1 MTEQELLSLRQQK
14 WHLDNRPVHTLE
26 EAREFIDSVGFC
38 LMYPLERQPLLVPT
52 FIGAWVGRDDHLPV
66 WQHAFTDPRAQ
77 SATELMVRLLREKAA
92 FEANL
97 FGENVFL
104 VSASVFP
111 FLYGLV
117 GDRNPRQALKQGH
130 RSGDSPLA
138 RDAFDALR
146 QQGAMTK
153 PRLREVLGREPSSA
167 ALDRALA
174 ELGSRLLITR
184 VDYNPD
190 EGGASWNTLFRW
202 APEVVREGIELSVP
216 AALSALI
223 CKYLDC
229 LVAAELTEVVEFL
242 GHFVARSKVNEAVN
256 ALLAARELSF
266 VQVENGSKL
275 QVAPPRLPPV
285 PSFRRDPPKAKP

>member
-1 MTEQELLSLRQQK
+1 MTELELISLRRHK
-14 WHLDNRPVHTLE
+14 WQLDDRPIHTLE
-26 EAREFIDSVGFC
+26 EARDFIDSVGFC
-38 LMYPLERQPLLVPT
+38 LMYPLERQSVLIPT
-52 FIGAWVGRDDHLPV
+52 FIGAWAGRDDHLPT
-66 WQHAFTDPRAQ
+66 WQHAFTDSRAQ
-77 SATELMVRLLREKAA
+77 AATELMVRLLREKAA

-104 VSASVFP
+104 VSAAVFP

-117 GDRNPRQALKQGH
+117 GDRNPRQPLKPGH

-153 PRLREVLGREPSSA
+153 TRLREVLGREPSSA

-184 VDYNPD
+184 VDYKPE
-190 EGGASWNTLFRW
+190 EGAYWDTLYHW
-202 APEVVREGIELSVP
+202 APETVREGIELSVP
-216 AALSALI
+216 AALSALVS
-223 CKYLDC
+223 KYLDC
-229 LVAAELTEVVEFL
+229 LVAAELTEVVEFF

-256 ALLAARELSF
+256 ALLAARELNF
-266 VQVENGSKL
+266 TQVENGSKL
-275 QVAPPRLPPV
+275 QVAPPKLPPN
-285 PSFRRDPPKAKP
+285 PSFRRDTPKSS

>member
-1 MTEQELLSLRQQK
+1 MTEEELLSLRRQK
-14 WHLDNRPVHTLE
+14 WHLDDRPVRTLE
-26 EAREFIDSVGFC
+26 EARAFIDSVGFC
-38 LMYPLERQPLLVPT
+38 LMYPLERQSVLLPT
-52 FIGAWVGRDDHLPV
+52 FIGAWAGRDDHLPT

-104 VSASVFP
+104 VSAAVFP

-117 GDRNPRQALKQGH
+117 GDRNPRQPLKPGH
-130 RSGDSPLA
+130 RSGDSQLA

-153 PRLREVLGREPSSA
+153 NRLREVLGREPSSA

-174 ELGSRLLITR
+174 ELGARLLITR
-184 VDYNPD
+184 VDYKRE
-190 EGGASWNTLFRW
+190 EGAYWNTLYRW
-202 APEVVREGIELSVP
+202 APETVREGIELSVP
-216 AALSALI
+216 TALSALI
-223 CKYLDC
+223 SKYLDC
-229 LVAAELTEVVEFL
+229 LIAAELTEVVEFF

-256 ALLAARELSF
+256 ALLAARELNF
-266 VQVENGSKL
+266 VEVGNGSKL
-275 QVAPPRLPPV
+275 QVAPPRLPPN
-285 PSFRRDPPKAKP
+285 PSFRREPPKAKP

>member
-1 MTEQELLSLRQQK
+1 MTEQELLSLRQRK
-14 WHLDNRPVHTLE
+14 WHLDDRPIRTVE

-38 LMYPLERQPLLVPT
+38 LMYPLERQSVLIPT
-52 FIGAWVGRDDHLPV
+52 FIGAWAGRDDHLPT
-66 WQHAFTDPRAQ
+66 WQHAFTDPRTPA
-77 SATELMVRLLREKAA
+77 ATELMVRLLREKAA

-97 FGENVFL
+97 YGENVFL
-104 VSASVFP
+104 VSAAVFP

-117 GDRNPRQALKQGH
+117 GDRNPRQPLKPGH
-130 RSGDSPLA
+130 RSGDSQLA

-153 PRLREVLGREPSSA
+153 TRLREVLGREPSSA

-184 VDYNPD
+184 VDYKPD
-190 EGGASWNTLFRW
+190 EGASWNTLFRW
-202 APEVVREGIELSVP
+202 APETVREGIELSVP
-216 AALSALI
+216 AALSALVS
-223 CKYLDC
+223 KYLDC
-229 LVAAELTEVVEFL
+229 LIAAELAEVVEFF

-256 ALLAARELSF
+256 ALLAARELNF

-275 QVAPPRLPPV
+275 QVAPPRLPANP
-285 PSFRRDPPKAKP
+285 PIRREPPKAKL